1 MTILEAENLC
11 VFLPTE
17 NGSRRIFE
25 NVDLALEAG
34 RIYDL
39 VGPSGSGK
47 STLLRA
53 LARMVERERGH
64 LFLKGTSEAAIT
76 PAAWRARVCLVPQKP
91 SLIPGTV
98 RDNLLLPWSLKIHA
112 DQPKPNET
120 RLRDLMDDAGLD
132 SIDLDHDSFRLSGG
146 QAARVALLR
155 AFVTEPDV
163 MLLDEVDA
171 ALDADT
177 SHAIS
182 VLTSRSV
189 KHDMTCLR
197 IRHRESDGFA
207 HARFTLSETGL
218 SREDTSAPSLP
229 SLQQEALS

>member
-11 VFLPTE
+11 VFLPAE
-17 NGSRRIFE
+17 NGSRRIFDK
-25 NVDLALEAG
+25 VSLSLEAG
-34 RIYDL
+34 KIYDL

-64 LFLKGTSEAAIT
+64 LSLRGTSEAAIT
-76 PAAWRARVCLVPQKP
+76 PTAWRARVCLVPQKP

-98 RDNLLLPWSLKIHA
+98 RDNLLLPWTLKVHA
-112 DQPKPNET
+112 DQPKPNDI

-132 SIDLDHDSFRLSGG
+132 SIDLDHDAFRLSGG

-171 ALDADT
+171 ALDTNT

-189 KHDMTCLR
+189 KHNMTCLR

-207 HARFTLSETGL
+207 HARFTLNEAGL
-218 SREDTSAPSLP
+218 HREDVSATARPS
-229 SLQQEALS
+229 SQQEVLS